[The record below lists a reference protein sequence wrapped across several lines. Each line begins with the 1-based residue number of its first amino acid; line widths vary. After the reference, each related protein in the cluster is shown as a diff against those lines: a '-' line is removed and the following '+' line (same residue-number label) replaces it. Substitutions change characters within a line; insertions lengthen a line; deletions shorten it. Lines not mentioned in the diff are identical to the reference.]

1 MSNKEMTDLHTFVEI
16 INRKNKKHN
25 GKRIRFSWSKRKK
38 K

>member
-1 MSNKEMTDLHTFVEI
+1 MSNKNITDLQTFVDT